1 MKKRGLRILSSRLTA
16 VVAVMAVVFWICM
29 LSRPVSASPLMYDG
43 TGGVFTGSGPSQ
55 TVTFTTPD
63 KAYNGWGQANTTIND
78 EDNYENILVMP
89 VRFQVTKVT
98 VGDAAYQQAYSDS
111 LKVNNLYIDE
121 PISGQHG
128 VLMMFKLTNT
138 GTMAVSPNYMNLII
152 GGSYTIW
159 YYKTG
164 YTAYVQPGKT
174 MTYYLYANV
183 SDAAQMIPQLSMMIN
198 TGSSTSSNYTYFD
211 FPLEISSGP
220 EITQHPCDTTI
231 TAAETATYSVKATGE
246 GTLTYQWQS
255 RQDYASAWANSG
267 LTGARTNTLTV
278 PGTPGLSGWEF
289 RCVVTDGNGKKA
301 YSETAFLTV
310 MPAITSQP
318 QNNTVEV
325 GQTARFSVTAAGKA
339 KLTYQWQSRK
349 DANSAWSNSGQTGSK
364 TANLSVST
372 TAGLNGWQF
381 RCVVTD
387 GNAHLVYSNPATLT
401 VKPAI
406 TTQPKSV
413 YAAAGSTAKFSIV
426 ASGKATLK
434 YQWQS
439 RKNASSEWANSGQ
452 AGAKTPNLSVT
463 VSAGLHGWQ
472 FRCIVTDGNGN
483 QTASSPATIM
493 TRLGVDVQ
501 PQNKSV
507 IVGDTVSYTVKAL
520 GKGTLT
526 YQWQSRK
533 DANTAWS
540 NSGVTGAKT
549 ATMSVTATA
558 GYHGYQFR
566 CIVKDSAG
574 SVVASNIVTV
584 TVLPKITTQPTSQS
598 VKVGTTANFTV
609 AATGKATLKYQWQS
623 RKNASSEWANS
634 GQPGAKTRTLSVTAT
649 AGLNGWQF
657 RCVITDGNGQK
668 SYSEPATLTVK

>member
-1 MKKRGLRILSSRLTA
+1 MMKRSFRLTA
-16 VVAVMAVVFWICM
+16 AFAVMAVVFWICM
-29 LSRPVSASPLMYDG
+29 MSSPVFAGPLMYDG
-43 TGGVFTGSGPSQ
+43 TGGVFTGTGDPQ

-63 KAYNGWGQANTTIND
+63 KAYNGWAPSNITVND
-78 EDNYENILVMP
+78 EDNYENIMVMP

-98 VGDAAYQQAYSDS
+98 VGAAAYQQAYSDS
-111 LKVNNLYIDE
+111 QKVNNLYVDE
-121 PISGQHG
+121 PVSGQHG
-128 VLMMFKLTNT
+128 ILMMFKLTNT
-138 GTMAVSPNYMNLII
+138 GTMPVSPNYMQMII

-164 YTAYVQPGKT
+164 YTAYVQPGKS

-183 SDAAQMIPQLSMMIN
+183 SDAAQMIPQLSMMVN
-198 TGSSTSSNYTYFD
+198 NGSSTGSNYTYFD

-220 EITQHPCDTTI
+220 EITKHPCDTTI
-231 TAAETATYSVKATGE
+231 TAADTVTFSVQAKGE

-255 RQDYASAWANSG
+255 RQYYDSAWTNSG
-267 LTGARTNTLTV
+267 LTGARTNTLTI

-289 RCVVTDGNGKKA
+289 RCIVTDGNGKSA

-310 MPAITSQP
+310 MPAITSEP
-318 QNNTVEV
+318 KNTAVEV
-325 GQTARFSVTAAGKA
+325 GQTAKFSVTAAGKA

-349 DANSAWSNSGQTGSK
+349 DANSAWANSGQTGAK

-372 TAGLNGWQF
+372 TAGLHGWQF

-406 TTQPKSV
+406 TTQPQSV
-413 YAAAGSTAKFSIV
+413 YAAAGTTAKFSIV
-426 ASGKATLK
+426 ASGKAKLT

-439 RKNASSEWANSGQ
+439 RKNASAEWANSGQ

-472 FRCIVTDGNGN
+472 FRCIVTDGNGQ
-483 QTASSPATIM
+483 QTASNPASIM
-493 TRLGVDVQ
+493 TRLGVATQ

-507 IVGDTVSYTVKAL
+507 IVGDTVTYTVKAL

-540 NSGVTGAKT
+540 NSGLPGAKT
-549 ATMSVTATA
+549 TTLSVTASA

-566 CIVKDSAG
+566 CIIKDSAG

-584 TVLPKITTQPTSQS
+584 TVLPKITAQPVSQS
-598 VKVGTTANFTV
+598 VKVGSTAQFTV
-609 AATGKATLKYQWQS
+609 TATGKATLKYQWQS

-634 GQPGAKTRTLSVTAT
+634 GQTGAKTRTLSLTAT

-668 SYSEPATLTVK
+668 NYSDPVTLTVK